1 MFKFLFLGGFTPSK
15 TFACVG
21 RSTYQLQQLN
31 KILLVNFLMA
41 TFVKLAGSKFLTY
54 YKKHEMKIKIKEK
67 TILRGVQFNAAMFTM
82 TLLTFN

>member
-1 MFKFLFLGGFTPSK
+1 
-15 TFACVG
+15 
-21 RSTYQLQQLN
+21 
-31 KILLVNFLMA
+31 MA

-67 TILRGVQFNAAMFTM
+67 TILRGVQLNAAMFTM